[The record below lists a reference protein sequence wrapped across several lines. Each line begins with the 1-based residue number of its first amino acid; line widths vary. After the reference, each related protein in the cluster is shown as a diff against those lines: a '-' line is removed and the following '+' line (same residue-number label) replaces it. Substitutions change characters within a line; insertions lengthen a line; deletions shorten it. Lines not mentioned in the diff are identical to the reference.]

1 MANKR
6 DLKRT
11 INYITSELFA
21 ETVAASLYNGKP
33 TQEDVDGI
41 LSAIVM
47 INGDYISRVSH
58 PEPGIT
64 KGEYY
69 KKLTVDFNK
78 QVSEIIDQISYQF
91 FIVDRESR
99 IVRMTDDVDIWIFHH
114 VQICF
119 CIFYHT
125 SGSIAWQMHTCNSNV
140 HFRKHSL
147 C

>member
-47 INGDYISRVSH
+47 INGDYISRGHRH
-58 PEPGIT
+58 PGTPSQDGR
-64 KGEYY
+64 
-69 KKLTVDFNK
+69 
-78 QVSEIIDQISYQF
+78 Q
-91 FIVDRESR
+91 R
-99 IVRMTDDVDIWIFHH
+99 IR
-114 VQICF
+114 
-119 CIFYHT
+119 
-125 SGSIAWQMHTCNSNV
+125 
-140 HFRKHSL
+140 
-147 C
+147 